1 MPYRRAPVFL
11 LSPGINTRGTT
22 LPPCWIYSM
31 SRGLVSTNQ
40 TFFASE
46 KPDFGYSGA
55 EFPRAYVRIHKPV
68 STGVEKRTDV
78 LWVKW
83 VNESWVIH
91 ESMSQ
96 IWKNRSFGRN
106 NKIFQCVHFMIH
118 SDPRN
123 ERKIFLRNSWPI
135 FFFKPG
141 PNINTPNVKERLFPH
156 LNLWA
161 LRNSI
166 TGLSQF
172 TLGAA
177 FKENEDFLRST
188 PKMYVALFFA
198 SYRVLRGR
206 AWELV
211 TNSPGRDFMSE

>member
-1 MPYRRAPVFL
+1 MPYRRVPVFL
-11 LSPGINTRGTT
+11 LSPGINTRRTT

-46 KPDFGYSGA
+46 KPYFGYSGA

-96 IWKNRSFGRN
+96 WVRSEKIEVSVETIKFFSVFILWSTAIHGMKEKFSFATRDRFSSSNRAQTSTHQMSKNDCSHIWVF
-106 NKIFQCVHFMIH
+106 
-118 SDPRN
+118 
-123 ERKIFLRNSWPI
+123 ER
-135 FFFKPG
+135 
-141 PNINTPNVKERLFPH
+141 
-156 LNLWA
+156 
-161 LRNSI
+161 
-166 TGLSQF
+166 
-172 TLGAA
+172 
-177 FKENEDFLRST
+177 
-188 PKMYVALFFA
+188 
-198 SYRVLRGR
+198 
-206 AWELV
+206 
-211 TNSPGRDFMSE
+211 